1 MLLPCTQERRQTV
14 VAAHQPP
21 GRVPE
26 SARSLGLWRLL
37 RRSRAP
43 TSSAP
48 RLEGPP
54 AGAAATCS
62 AGAGGG
68 NIEPHTAASAMARH
82 ASYSWA
88 RAAALAPWFTGACPA
103 TLTMCLP
110 RSKSAAGACLG
121 AAGARYRTDR
131 CEYAAPRA
139 GGVARV
145 PTRLHL
151 SAGLMCIATGTQT
164 NCLLRFARSFRRWS
178 RTKHAHAASEPH

>member
-26 SARSLGLWRLL
+26 SALSLGLWRLL
-37 RRSRAP
+37 RRSRALAG
-43 TSSAP
+43 SAP

-54 AGAAATCS
+54 AGATAS

-68 NIEPHTAASAMARH
+68 GSIEPHTVASAMARH

-103 TLTMCLP
+103 TLYIGTSQTL
-110 RSKSAAGACLG
+110 
-121 AAGARYRTDR
+121 
-131 CEYAAPRA
+131 AAP
-139 GGVARV
+139 V
-145 PTRLHL
+145 RLP
-151 SAGLMCIATGTQT
+151 
-164 NCLLRFARSFRRWS
+164 ARSTS
-178 RTKHAHAASEPH
+178 GQE